1 VRRVIPGLEA
11 PDETLEA
18 EIRVRLDRVEDTLN
32 KAVRAESD
40 LLSASARYLLAAG
53 GKRFRPML
61 VLVAGY
67 FGDATDPRLIQGAA
81 AIELTHVATLYHD
94 DVMDEARSRHGVPA
108 VNVRWDNN
116 IAILS
121 GDFLFARASEMSSD
135 LGPDICRLLSQT
147 IATLCDGQ
155 IRDVSSA
162 HNVDK
167 TEQDHLDIIRRKT
180 GVLMATSCRIGG
192 LLSDAS
198 EERIEILD
206 AFGGS
211 IGMAFQLSDDI
222 MDITSSQLELG
233 KEPGTDI
240 REGVYTVPVLH
251 ALRHS
256 PERDE
261 LRRILTTG
269 VPDGELLDRALE
281 IVRTAGSIEHARA
294 QVRDEVVRA
303 VGLARQ
309 LPDGPARHALVQLAR
324 FLAVRCG
331 ADPGDDVA

>member
-1 VRRVIPGLEA
+1 
-11 PDETLEA
+11 
-18 EIRVRLDRVEDTLN
+18 
-32 KAVRAESD
+32 
-40 LLSASARYLLAAG
+40 
-53 GKRFRPML
+53 M
-61 VLVAGY
+61 
-67 FGDATDPRLIQGAA
+67 
-81 AIELTHVATLYHD
+81 
-94 DVMDEARSRHGVPA
+94 
-108 VNVRWDNN
+108 
-116 IAILS
+116 
-121 GDFLFARASEMSSD
+121 
-135 LGPDICRLLSQT
+135 
-147 IATLCDGQ
+147 
-155 IRDVSSA
+155 
-162 HNVDK
+162 DK

-180 GVLMATSCRIGG
+180 GVLMATSCRLGG

-198 EERIEILD
+198 EERIEVLD

-211 IGMAFQLSDDI
+211 IGLAFQLSDDI

-256 PERDE
+256 ADRDE

-281 IVRTAGSIEHARA
+281 IVRTGSIEHARA
-294 QVRDEVVRA
+294 QVRDEVARA